1 MFSGCLVV
9 LVKKKDGSTQFCI
22 DCLKLNAVTRK
33 DSYPLLRTDDAIDAL
48 SGSTYFTTLDL
59 QSDYHQVPMHPDLHD
74 NTAFISYAGL
84 YEYYVMS
91 FDLTST
97 PSTFECLMSSFLQGF
112 KWKICLIYIITM

>member
-1 MFSGCLVV
+1 MKV
-9 LVKKKDGSTQFCI
+9 GSTQFCI
-22 DCLKLNAVTRK
+22 DYLKLNAVTRK

-59 QSDYHQVPMHPDLHD
+59 QSDYHQVPMHPDLQD

-91 FDLTST
+91 FGLTST

-112 KWKICLIYIITM
+112 KWKICLMYIITM